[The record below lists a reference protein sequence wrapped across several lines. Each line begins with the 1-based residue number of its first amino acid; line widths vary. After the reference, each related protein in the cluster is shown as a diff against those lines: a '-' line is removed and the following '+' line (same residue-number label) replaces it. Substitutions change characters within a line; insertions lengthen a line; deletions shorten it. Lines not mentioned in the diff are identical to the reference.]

1 MHALHSFYRRIRLMS
16 KQTKGMAKPPIETKK
31 ENLMADGRVQ
41 EFLYYNVIC
50 IRLLTEAGKC
60 QVRNIF
66 YLAAAT

>member
-50 IRLLTEAGKC
+50 IRLLAVSLHPVTFAMC
-60 QVRNIF
+60 P
-66 YLAAAT
+66 LH